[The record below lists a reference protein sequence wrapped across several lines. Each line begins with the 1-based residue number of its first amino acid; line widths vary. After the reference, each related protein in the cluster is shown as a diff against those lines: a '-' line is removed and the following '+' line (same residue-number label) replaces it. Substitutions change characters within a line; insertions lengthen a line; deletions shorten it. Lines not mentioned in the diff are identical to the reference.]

1 MKKLLTALAL
11 VVMLTAGT
19 GVVGASEIQTKDST
33 KISIVDSS
41 PSFSTFTKRPI
52 NMD

>member
-19 GVVGASEIQTKDST
+19 GVVGASEIKTGDST
-33 KISIVDSS
+33 ISVVES
-41 PSFSTFTKRPI
+41 SFSTLSKRPI